1 MKYVDEAVGPRRL
14 TVSDIVTGLQL
25 EHDKATIAKKPL
37 WLKLIGL
44 AGELD
49 REQGESE
56 LTRHRWSIVNC
67 TITDFRGVS
76 GTLSVDFRSE
86 ADVTV
91 FHGENGSG
99 KSSLTA
105 AVRMALEGAVGVTHA
120 GIAIKSAKALWVSG
134 DDRYRGAGASR
145 VEVRLQA
152 VTSPATELKIR
163 ADYDGTEVLRSAT
176 ITDADEQ
183 PIEFRPEDPAW
194 IGWDVAVR
202 SAPPVFAY
210 AELADELK
218 ARGDLQAWISK
229 CLAMDVASRDLDG
242 AVAGAVS
249 SAGDAV
255 KRINDAILQTK
266 ALFEEI
272 DQRAYS
278 DGLQV
283 APEVDWDGLWASES
297 IDTWRL
303 DNALNERASSAVA
316 LPGDLVRRIDN
327 LVASFRLQRGQ
338 WAAAATG
345 LITPAVGQG
354 IVALSEAVEL
364 SHQSD
369 AGAVCPVCGSASSD
383 WRHQLETQAAR
394 FDGAQKAWRA
404 IEAESRAAEWTILTP
419 LVRALESAVGET
431 HDATDG
437 EARFLTSSRRL
448 LDSIRDPQSAVD
460 LVSATEAFDRAWE
473 PDTKDAVSQ
482 RVARSDRLAAWHAE
496 RVSSAEALFEILEN
510 DLTEARSYEDWKKA
524 RVLWN
529 PFLASLR
536 NERVSRLEDQFSK
549 HLREMLADVGFS
561 LSRLNVKKN
570 DTDIDIVDAAGRRV
584 ELSFLSAG
592 QRNALILA
600 PVLAQSGL
608 GLFNFILIDDPVH
621 AFDEFRVDR
630 LASTLVRLGTDSP
643 LIITTHDGRFVEYL
657 RAHLPERYSVVRV
670 KRNHDGAIRLIDT
683 DAPWT
688 MLFNQ
693 ATILMEGETPLNTIG
708 RRDVCTLLRMG
719 FDAALESFVHRATS
733 ASEPE
738 EREAALRSFDSA
750 STTTARLEAA
760 RRMSDTGF
768 DQAISPVR
776 GYLDD
781 WSLGVHT
788 DMAVELDLREQIAAA
803 RLATKALARL

>member
-1 MKYVDEAVGPRRL
+1 MKHVDGAVEPRRL
-14 TVSDIVTGLQL
+14 TVSDIVTGLQF
-25 EHDKATIAKKPL
+25 EHDKATAARKPL
-37 WLKLIGL
+37 WVKLVGL

-49 REQGESE
+49 HEQGESE
-56 LTRHRWSIVNC
+56 LTRHRWNIVNC

-105 AVRMALEGAVGVTHA
+105 AVRMALEGAVGMTHA

-134 DDRYRGAGASR
+134 DDRYRGARASR

-152 VTSPATELKIR
+152 VTNPATELLIR
-163 ADYDGTEVLRSAT
+163 ADYDGIEVIRSAT
-176 ITDADEQ
+176 ITGPDERL
-183 PIEFRPEDPAW
+183 IEYEPNDPAW
-194 IGWDVAVR
+194 MGWDVAVR

-242 AVAGAVS
+242 AVAAAVS

-255 KRINDAILQTK
+255 KRINDAILRTK

-272 DQRAYS
+272 NQGAFS
-278 DGLQV
+278 DGLEV
-283 APEVDWDGLWASES
+283 ASDVDWDGLWASAS

-303 DNALNERASSAVA
+303 NNALDERASSAVA
-316 LPGDLVRRIDN
+316 LPSDLVEKIDT
-327 LVASFRLQRGQ
+327 LVASFRLQRRE
-338 WAAAATG
+338 WAAVATG

-354 IVALSEAVEL
+354 IVALREAVEL
-364 SHQSD
+364 SHQDD
-369 AGAVCPVCGSASSD
+369 AGAVCPVCGSDSSD
-383 WRHQLETQAAR
+383 WRHQLEIQAAR

-404 IEAESRAAEWTILTP
+404 IEAESRSAEYTILTP

-431 HDATDG
+431 HDATDEETG
-437 EARFLTSSRRL
+437 FLASSRRL
-448 LDSIRDPQSAVD
+448 LDSIRDPQPAID
-460 LVSATEAFDRAWE
+460 LVSATEAFDRAWG
-473 PDTKDAVSQ
+473 PDTRGALSQ
-482 RVARSDRLAAWHAE
+482 IVARSDRLATWHAQ
-496 RVSSAEALFEILEN
+496 RVSSAEALFAVLEN
-510 DLTEARSYEDWKKA
+510 DLTEARSHEDWKKA

-549 HLREMLADVGFS
+549 HLREMLADVGFN

-657 RAHLPERYSVVRV
+657 RPIFP
-670 KRNHDGAIRLIDT
+670 KDT
-683 DAPWT
+683 LWSASSEIT
-688 MLFNQ
+688 MAQSGLS
-693 ATILMEGETPLNTIG
+693 TPTPLGLCSSIKQP
-708 RRDVCTLLRMG
+708 
-719 FDAALESFVHRATS
+719 S
-733 ASEPE
+733 
-738 EREAALRSFDSA
+738 
-750 STTTARLEAA
+750 
-760 RRMSDTGF
+760 
-768 DQAISPVR
+768 
-776 GYLDD
+776 
-781 WSLGVHT
+781 
-788 DMAVELDLREQIAAA
+788 
-803 RLATKALARL
+803 